1 MMPLL
6 AASYGLPSYLL
17 VSAVLFAI
25 GFFGVLLR
33 KNTLVIYMC
42 LELMLIASTLGLVAF
57 SRFNHTL
64 DGSVFVFFILTI
76 AAAEVAVGLA
86 IIVALFRK
94 RHTIAVEELNTL
106 KN

>member
-1 MMPLL
+1 MTI
-6 AASYGLPSYLL
+6 GLNCYLL
-17 VSAVLFAI
+17 VSVLLFAI

-42 LELMLIASTLGLVAF
+42 LELMLVATTLALVAF
-57 SRFNHTL
+57 SRFNGTI
-64 DGSVFVFFILTI
+64 DGNVFVFFILTV

-86 IIVALFRK
+86 IIVALFR
-94 RHTIAVEELNTL
+94 RRQTVQVDELDAL

>member
-1 MMPLL
+1 MSTIGLNAYVLL
-6 AASYGLPSYLL
+6 
-17 VSAVLFAI
+17 SAVLFAI

-42 LELMLIASTLGLVAF
+42 LELMLLASTLALVAF
-57 SRFNHTL
+57 SRFNNTL

-86 IIVALFRK
+86 IIVALFRQ
-94 RHTIAVEELNTL
+94 RHTVQVEELNHL
-106 KN
+106 KH

>member
-1 MMPLL
+1 MNIGIE
-6 AASYGLPSYLL
+6 AYLL
-17 VSAVLFAI
+17 LSGLLFAI
-25 GFFGVLLR
+25 GFLGVLVR

-42 LELMLIASTLGLVAF
+42 LELMLVASTIGLVAF
-57 SRFNHTL
+57 SRFNGTL
-64 DGSVFVFFILTI
+64 DGNVFVFFILTV

-94 RHTIAVEELNTL
+94 RQTVQVEALNAL